1 MISRRN
7 VYFPVKF
14 SHYFLRSI
22 PKYVMQVKTCLFH
35 WSCIFHRQFLVFL
48 ANNSN
53 LNERVRILSSVNN
66 RQRIRYQN
74 IDVWR
79 RQTEVTD
86 LRHSKHFIIN
96 QFERRS
102 NKQTVLFD
110 FDLLRKN
117 SQENSTYSNFRSLLR
132 VLCIRETHPGSDFCS
147 VVSE

>member
-1 MISRRN
+1 MRQNLLNKLKFSLARMISRRN

-117 SQENSTYSNFRSLLR
+117 SQENSTYNNLAA
-132 VLCIRETHPGSDFCS
+132 ISDRY
-147 VVSE
+147 

>member
-1 MISRRN
+1 MRQNLLNKLKFSLARMISRRN

-66 RQRIRYQN
+66 RQRIRDQN

-96 QFERRS
+96 QFERRYEQTNSAVRFWLASQKFPRKLS
-102 NKQTVLFD
+102 NLAA
-110 FDLLRKN
+110 
-117 SQENSTYSNFRSLLR
+117 
-132 VLCIRETHPGSDFCS
+132 ISDRY
-147 VVSE
+147 